1 MHCVSRWK
9 TSELLWVTYHLHI
22 YMVWASLRISFSKL
36 RCESL
41 RKTVGLLQMQCV
53 YGALRP
59 SSRISKLRCV
69 SLWETFELLRM
80 QCVHCCRDSQQRV
93 ALCVFL
99 EDG

>member
-1 MHCVSRWK
+1 M
-9 TSELLWVTYHLHI
+9 I
-22 YMVWASLRISFSKL
+22 RISEL
-36 RCESL
+36 RCESFL
-41 RKTVGLLQMQCV
+41 KTLELLQMQRV

-69 SLWETFELLRM
+69 SSWKKFELLRM